1 MGASRNSPWEFVANA
16 RKLIIL
22 CRHQSPKFLR
32 IRRRTFDK
40 REKIEPIVCRHQFPK
55 FLRIRRKNIRQT
67 RKKIEPIVSSPF
79 SKILKQSLSAK
90 IWWSY
95 LLRSIFI
102 QDQWTLC
109 RPTHYACSK
118 KLWQV
123 RMHEIM
129 SCSPYHQ
136 TRRKRRVLTCS
147 LITLRICT
155 RRSLL
160 VMGQ

>member
-1 MGASRNSPWEFVANA
+1 MSSSWNFPWEFVANA
-16 RKLIIL
+16 GKLIIL
-22 CRHQSPKFLR
+22 CRHRFPKFLR
-32 IRRRTFDK
+32 IRRRKFDK
-40 REKIEPIVCRHQFPK
+40 REKNRADCVSSPISEI
-55 FLRIRRKNIRQT
+55 LENLSEGA
-67 RKKIEPIVSSPF
+67 KKIKPIVSSPF

-95 LLRSIFI
+95 LLRSIFKH
-102 QDQWTLC
+102 QHQWTFR
-109 RPTHYACSK
+109 RPTRYACSK

-136 TRRKRRVLTCS
+136 TRRRRRVLTCS

-155 RRSLL
+155 RSSLL